1 MSVKEELKRDSREL
15 ERRIGREVEGREKK
29 AIDIAIKLI
38 IYSWST
44 TD

>member
-29 AIDIAIKLI
+29 L
-38 IYSWST
+38 
-44 TD
+44 